1 MSIDYM
7 AAMELCRVSQEKGAA
22 GEFVH
27 LMTSGHPGVGKN
39 HLWQKFADKINYKLT
54 TIILTNEDNLDIGGM
69 WAPNFEEGKL
79 NHLMTDRF
87 MGDNIPEGFDGEI
100 ILFDEIGNAPH
111 MQTAILSIIE
121 DRRHNGKPV
130 GANVIFGFST
140 NIADTG
146 CGASRINNALQA
158 RILNFEVVPELDV
171 WMADFALPHELHPKV
186 LTWLE
191 YSKHSLHS
199 FDPKSK
205 EFGQPN
211 PRSWHKLSGL
221 MYQNPEKALFKQIAV
236 GMVGSVEGMKFI
248 GFTELDE
255 GLTTVDDILANP
267 SRCSIPTGDVSCQY
281 AIISNVSA
289 WLQGQRKTEVEI
301 TGEEKE
307 AIITYLR
314 RHTEALA
321 VFGFRMLDKMNPEF
335 AKCSAYSQFQIDYQD
350 CSL

>member
-7 AAMELCRVSQEKGAA
+7 EAAELCRVSQETGSP

-27 LMTSGHPGVGKN
+27 LMLSGHPGVGKN
-39 HLWQKFADKINYKLT
+39 HLWQMYADLINYKLT

-87 MGDNIPEGFDGEI
+87 MGDNIPEGFVGEI

-130 GANVIFGFST
+130 GVNVIFGFST
-140 NIADTG
+140 NMADVG

-158 RILNFEVVPELDV
+158 RILNFIVEPECDKWMDWALDN
-171 WMADFALPHELHPKV
+171 DLHPKI

-191 YSKHSLHS
+191 YSKHSLHN

-221 MYQNPEKALFKQIAV
+221 MYQEPSYQMFKQVAV

-248 GFTELDE
+248 GFTQLDE
-255 GLTTVDDILANP
+255 GLTSVHDILGNP
-267 SRCSIPTGDVSCQY
+267 EGCHIPTDDVSSQY
-281 AIISNVSA
+281 AIVSNVSA
-289 WLQGQRKTEVEI
+289 WMIGQRKKEIEI
-301 TGEEKE
+301 TTEEKE
-307 AIITYLR
+307 AFITFIR
-314 RHTEALA
+314 RFVDPLA
-321 VFGFRMLDKMNPEF
+321 VFAFRLLDRMNPDF
-335 AKCSAYSQFQIDYQD
+335 AKCKAYSQFTIDYQGCD
-350 CSL
+350 L

>member
-1 MSIDYM
+1 M
-7 AAMELCRVSQEKGAA
+7 
-22 GEFVH
+22 
-27 LMTSGHPGVGKN
+27 
-39 HLWQKFADKINYKLT
+39 T

-87 MGDNIPEGFDGEI
+87 MGDNIPEGYDGEI

-130 GANVIFGFST
+130 GKNVIFGFST

-158 RILNFEVVPELDV
+158 RIWNLEVQPEMDV
-171 WMADFALPHELHPKV
+171 WQPWALDNNVHPKI
-186 LTWLE
+186 LSWLD
-191 YSKHSLHS
+191 YSKHSLHK

-221 MYQNPEKALFKQIAV
+221 MWQSPEKSLFKAAAV

-255 GLTTVDDILANP
+255 GLTTVQDILHNP
-267 SRCSIPTGDVSCQY
+267 ERCHIPTGDVSCQY

-289 WLQGQRKTEVEI
+289 WLVGQAKKEI
-301 TGEEKE
+301 PVTTEEKE
-307 AIITYLR
+307 AFITYLR

-321 VFGFRMLDKMNPEF
+321 IFGFRLLDKMSPEF
-335 AKCSAYSQFQIDYQD
+335 AKCAGYSQFQIDYQD
-350 CSL
+350 CSI